1 MNPACQ
7 ICLSLIQAGFWA
19 SFYPFHAKKAEGWIN
34 CSEDMMEPGTEAG
47 PGILNFKFFCYK

>member
-19 SFYPFHAKKAEGWIN
+19 SFYPFLAKKAEGWIN

-47 PGILNFKFFCYK
+47 SGISQL